1 MSNKIAE
8 NVSKYTQTDREQV
21 VKLYEKLQKISKKK
35 AKRE

>member
-1 MSNKIAE
+1 MSNKLAE

-21 VKLYEKLQKISKKK
+21 VKLYKKLQKISKKK

>member
-1 MSNKIAE
+1 MSNKLAE